1 MGFLKKISVFP
12 LFSSSDKRVSKV
24 TDSNIENAALKDAFK
39 NNFYIGVALS
49 LDQILGKE
57 PKTIEIVEKHF
68 NSITPENIL
77 KWEEVHPEPNRYN
90 FEAVDRFVEF
100 GEKNKMHI
108 IGHTLIWFH
117 QTPDWVFQDETGKS
131 LSRGALLERMKD
143 HIFTVMGRYKGRIHG
158 WDVVNEAISQDGQ
171 FRKSKWFEILGEDH
185 IIKAF
190 EYAHQADPDAE
201 LYYNEYDFEIKSKCE
216 GVIRLIK
223 NLQSKG
229 IRLEGIGIQGHWF
242 LDYPN
247 IEDIE
252 NYVLALSDLGVNLMI
267 TELDVSALPFYP
279 VDSQAVDISSF
290 DTELRKKYNPYTHDL
305 PESVQQD
312 LANRYAGLF
321 SLFLKHREKFS
332 RVTFWAVHDRQSWR
346 NYLPIRGRTD
356 YPMLFDRNCK
366 PKPALD
372 AIIKIANVGK

>member
-131 LSRGALLERMKD
+131 LSRGELLERMKD